1 MNEPT
6 IRESSTSRMFFLFQH
21 AIFLV
26 VQLLFYINFFG
37 IYIVDVKSLQLLI
50 GVQDEDS

>member
-1 MNEPT
+1 
-6 IRESSTSRMFFLFQH
+6 MFFLFQH

-37 IYIVDVKSLQLLI
+37 IFIVDVKPLQLLI